1 MKKKLLIDSY
11 GEEGPLSIPVSK
23 LPAVEIVHYC
33 QTTSFLFEVIGD
45 LNVGERFVWPCL
57 CVVSIFI
64 LKIVF
69 TSGFS
74 LGREN

>member
-1 MKKKLLIDSY
+1 MKRKLLVDSY
-11 GEEGPLSIPVSK
+11 GEERPLSIPVSK
-23 LPAVEIVHYC
+23 LPAVETVHYC
-33 QTTSFLFEVIGD
+33 QTTSFLFDVIGD
-45 LNVGERFVWPCL
+45 LNVGEGSVRPYL

-74 LGREN
+74 LGRES

>member
-1 MKKKLLIDSY
+1 MRRKLLIDSY
-11 GEEGPLSIPVSK
+11 REEWPLSIPVSK

-33 QTTSFLFEVIGD
+33 QTTSFLFDVIGD
-45 LNVGERFVWPCL
+45 LNVGEGSVRPCL
-57 CVVSIFI
+57 CVVSVFI

-69 TSGFS
+69 TSSFS

>member
-1 MKKKLLIDSY
+1 MKRKLLIDYY
-11 GEEGPLSIPVSK
+11 GKEWPLSTPVSK
-23 LPAVEIVHYC
+23 LLAVEIVHYC
-33 QTTSFLFEVIGD
+33 QTTSFLFDVIGD
-45 LNVGERFVWPCL
+45 LNVGEGSVRPCL